1 MIKERLSK
9 LRDLM
14 KKYNIT
20 VYLIPGVDPH
30 QSEYLPELWKRRHWI
45 SGFTGSAGD
54 VVVTLDKAGLW
65 TDSRYFLQAEEQ
77 LKGSTIDLFKVG
89 LPETPSIEKWLYDNL
104 TENDVVGF
112 DPYLMTF
119 SYFNELKSILDKKN
133 IKLKS
138 IDENLVDIIWTDQ
151 PDLPS
156 DKVYLHDIK
165 YSGEST
171 QDKIKKIQ
179 KKLEELNQDVHI
191 ISSLDSIAWLYNI
204 RSNDILYTP
213 VVISYAAI
221 EKDNAKL
228 FVKLSKIDEATKKE
242 LGKDIQL
249 YDYYKF
255 SNYLKEINQKKLN
268 VFLDKATAT
277 YKMVETLQN
286 CNLYFAESPIVLF
299 KAIKNDIQIEG
310 FKNSHIRDGVA
321 MVKFL
326 YWLKNNIEKEK
337 ITEISASE
345 KLKEFR
351 AQQELFVDLS
361 FETIAGYKEHGAI
374 VHYTSSKE
382 TDVEL
387 KREGIF
393 LIDSGG
399 QYLDGT
405 TDITRTIAL
414 GEPTSEQKKMFT
426 LVLKGHIDLAITSFP
441 VGTVGKQ
448 LDTIARKPLWDNG
461 LNYGH
466 GTGHG
471 VGHFLG
477 VHEGPHAISFYR
489 CKGDALVPGMI
500 TSNEPGFY
508 KAGEYGIR
516 IENLVYVT
524 EDRDKSSDEFKFY
537 KFENLTMCPI
547 DLNLIN
553 KSLLNKEE
561 IDYLNKYHKE
571 VYEKLSPFLNE
582 EEKNWL
588 KEKTRAI

>member
-104 TENDVVGF
+104 TENDVIGF

-249 YDYYKF
+249 YDYYEF

-326 YWLKNNIEKEK
+326 YWLENNIEKEK

>member
-77 LKGSTIDLFKVG
+77 FKGSTIDLFKVG

-104 TENDVVGF
+104 TENDVIGF

-249 YDYYKF
+249 YDYYEF

-547 DLNLIN
+547 DLNLID